1 MKTKKW
7 QNKNKEEKN
16 DKGKDKKIS
25 EKRNRAVDDA
35 FAGRK
40 KKTISAKHSRAGK
53 RVYGVRGRARK
64 SEDAERIS
72 EESEEYGTTGRYT
85 RYIES
90 SLGIKSYLDNNLFMS
105 QPLSHP

>member
-1 MKTKKW
+1 MKPNKW
-7 QNKNKEEKN
+7 QNKNKEEK
-16 DKGKDKKIS
+16 DEKAKIS
-25 EKRNRAVDDA
+25 KEHSRPVEDDSH
-35 FAGRK
+35 AGRK
-40 KKTISAKHSRAGK
+40 KKTISAKHSRASE
-53 RVYGVRGRARK
+53 RVYGVRGRTCK